1 MGAKLEVNGQ
11 LTREQ
16 FAGFL
21 DRLADSL
28 VEDPEDW
35 ENETLERFI
44 RAWSVWVVDMDGYF
58 LSRGETVPREPTWQL
73 MAQMLLAA
81 RVYE

>member
-1 MGAKLEVNGQ
+1 MSLESEASGQ

-28 VEDPEDW
+28 VEEPEDW
-35 ENETLERFI
+35 ENEKLERFL

-58 LSRGETVPREPTWQL
+58 LNRGETAPREPTWQL